1 MANIFITIAVFVGNV
16 FYQGLGFYYPLKIVC
31 SSGFALMGIINMIH
45 AYKKI
50 VNKKLTIYMTAGL
63 IFAFLGDVAINPNF
77 IVGVI
82 LFALGHV
89 FLVASYLVYKK
100 LDKLDVIFSA
110 GLGTFS
116 IIFILCFPYL
126 IFEVAVLRYVVLV
139 YAVIISVMVGKSF
152 GNVIRAKSCFS
163 NMIMSGSVLFFVSDM
178 MLLLAWFSSIEGQWT
193 SNLCMAAYYPGLCLL
208 AGSMLPYIKEE
219 RIARITKMESFF
231 DKIQAAYS
239 DNDNI
244 IKDIEIETMLRELKE
259 YYENGQWRADFEA
272 DERGELPAN
281 LKRGI
286 LTEDAIYNLFCEIEK
301 ERKRDV

>member
-1 MANIFITIAVFVGNV
+1 MKQLLMANIFITIAVFVGNV

-116 IIFILCFPYL
+116 IIFILPVIMFCFVGFNGENIL
-126 IFEVAVLRYVVLV
+126 
-139 YAVIISVMVGKSF
+139 AVIKYMIFYFLRPKIYVFGK
-152 GNVIRAKSCFS
+152 K
-163 NMIMSGSVLFFVSDM
+163 
-178 MLLLAWFSSIEGQWT
+178 
-193 SNLCMAAYYPGLCLL
+193 Y
-208 AGSMLPYIKEE
+208 
-219 RIARITKMESFF
+219 
-231 DKIQAAYS
+231 
-239 DNDNI
+239 
-244 IKDIEIETMLRELKE
+244 
-259 YYENGQWRADFEA
+259 
-272 DERGELPAN
+272 
-281 LKRGI
+281 
-286 LTEDAIYNLFCEIEK
+286 
-301 ERKRDV
+301 